1 MNFRFQRKYL
11 SIPYILFLLF
21 FVVTPIALILYY
33 AFTDQASGAISLN
46 NLIKFFS
53 DETNVNVLVI
63 SLVYGLINTAFGIGV
78 AVVLSYIVT
87 LIFSPKA
94 KK

>member
-33 AFTDQASGAISLN
+33 ALTDKASGAIS
-46 NLIKFFS
+46 
-53 DETNVNVLVI
+53 
-63 SLVYGLINTAFGIGV
+63 
-78 AVVLSYIVT
+78 
-87 LIFSPKA
+87 
-94 KK
+94 

>member
-1 MNFRFQRKYL
+1 M
-11 SIPYILFLLF
+11 
-21 FVVTPIALILYY
+21 
-33 AFTDQASGAISLN
+33 LN